1 MEEVL
6 YSLIKEKEIT
16 MSCSLGAPP
25 HIRYKVQGFTVIL
38 RCKDIT
44 IKVYEYQGFGEPEIE
59 AVISDLLVR
68 SEALYLS
75 YPEYCREFEYYSSNK
90 IKRLYYYDRK
100 QGEKLK
106 KLLGDNFDKFRNNND
121 Y

>member
-6 YSLIKEKEIT
+6 YSLIKEKGIT
-16 MSCSLGAPP
+16 MSYSLGAPP
-25 HIRYKVQGFTVIL
+25 HIRYKVQGFTVII
-38 RCKDIT
+38 RCQNKSIR
-44 IKVYEYQGFGEPEIE
+44 IYEYQGFGEPEIE
-59 AVISDLLVR
+59 EVISDLLLR

-100 QGEKLK
+100 QGKKLK
-106 KLLGDNFDKFRNNND
+106 KLLGDDFEMFRSNND